1 MITARKFQFSDRFS
15 IDRIYRKSPEIG
27 IPSLSNSIINT
38 TLVDGGDKIVG
49 YGIVKNFPEAVLKL
63 DPDLRPREKVRA
75 LQAAMNVAIKG
86 SKLAREE
93 YLYVISNEF
102 NFTRVLKNHFGFVDC
117 PGDLLVLDLGK
128 E

>member
-15 IDRIYRKSPEIG
+15 IDRIYRKNPEIG

-38 TLVDGGDKIVG
+38 TLVDSDNHIVG

-63 DPDLRPREKVRA
+63 DPDLRKREKVEA
-75 LQAAMNVAIKG
+75 LQQSMNVAIQG

-93 YLYVISNEF
+93 YLYVISNEDS
-102 NFTRVLKNHFGFVDC
+102 FTRVLKKHFGFVDC
-117 PGDLLVLDLGK
+117 PGDLLVLDLVR
-128 E
+128 